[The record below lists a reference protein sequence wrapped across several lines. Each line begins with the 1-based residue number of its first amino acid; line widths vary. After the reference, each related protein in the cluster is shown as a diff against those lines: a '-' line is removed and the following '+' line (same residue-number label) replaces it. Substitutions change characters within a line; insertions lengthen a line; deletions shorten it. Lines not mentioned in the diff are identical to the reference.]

1 MKKSTVL
8 CVEDTPHGLVS
19 ERRILEYVGFDV
31 ISASSSEE
39 VLEKA
44 SQFSPDVIVLK
55 SHRLYFDSFN
65 ACRCLKTSQR
75 TKEIPVIILDD
86 PNLEEK
92 ALEAGADVFLALP
105 ADFDEFANVTQ
116 AYL

>member
-8 CVEDTPHGLVS
+8 YVEDTPYS
-19 ERRILEYVGFDV
+19 SIPERHILEYVGFDV

-55 SHRLYFDSFN
+55 SHQFYFDSFN

-92 ALEAGADVFLALP
+92 ALDVGADVFLALP
-105 ADFDEFANVTQ
+105 TDFDEFANVTQ